1 MFGVLMETKVVVI
14 DYDVGNLL
22 SVVRALQYLNVDV
35 VVTNEKKIIDTAS
48 YLILPGV
55 GAFGKA
61 MDELKSS
68 NVLDSIY
75 RYIETDNPFMG
86 ICLGMQL
93 MLERSCEFGNFEGIG
108 IIGGGVVPIPERSEE
123 NDRSH
128 KIPHIGWNNIFQGN
142 SQNWKGTILDNLGED
157 PSVYFIHSYMA
168 NLNNSNQLLASCDYD
183 GCRIPAVIA
192 DGNRY
197 GCQFHPEKSGKTGL
211 KILENFINL

>member
-1 MFGVLMETKVVVI
+1 METKVVVI

-35 VVTNEKKIIDTAS
+35 VVTSEKKIIDTAS

-61 MDELKSS
+61 MDELKNN

-75 RYIETDNPFMG
+75 KYIETDKPFMG

-93 MLERSCEFGNFEGIG
+93 MLERSCEFGNFNGLGIVKG
-108 IIGGGVVPIPERSEE
+108 DVIPIPKS
-123 NDRSH
+123 NDESH
-128 KIPHIGWNNIFQGN
+128 KIPHIGWNKLLHSNNQG
-142 SQNWKGTILDNLGED
+142 WEGTILDDLGEE

-168 NLNNSNQLLASCDYD
+168 DPADKNQLLSTCDYN
-183 GCRIPAVIA
+183 GYSIPAVIS
-192 DGNRY
+192 DGHRY

-211 KILENFINL
+211 KILDNFINL